1 MKPNFLSNLTGNPV
15 YQRNRSYLLLL
26 LSALLGLSGCATLPV
41 SDHFDGSRFYNPA
54 SDSSEHGFADHVK
67 WMWEMKTVD
76 WPEWIQ
82 DTPQPAPPARVG
94 TGQLR
99 ITYINQATLLIQ
111 TDSLN
116 ILTDPIF
123 SDFAGPVSF
132 LASKRIRNPGIPFDS
147 LPSIDIVLVSHN
159 HYDHF
164 DLPTLVRIGKRD
176 RPVLITGLG
185 NKDLIDTTLF
195 SKVYETDWWQDVE
208 TETGRMKITF
218 VPALHQSGRGLFD
231 ENESVWGGFVLESSF
246 GRVYFAGDT
255 GYGQFVQPLH
265 QRFPDFRLTILPI
278 GSYEKRWIM
287 KSQHMNPDDAVRLH
301 LFLQSKQSIG
311 MHFATFLEHPEQNVD
326 QHEKDL
332 EAALKTYKVDRDQFL
347 ILKFGEGVV
356 FH

>member
-1 MKPNFLSNLTGNPV
+1 MKPNFLFNLPGIPV
-15 YQRNRSYLLLL
+15 FQRNRICLLLL
-26 LSALLGLSGCATLPV
+26 LSGLLVLSGCATLPV
-41 SDHFDGSRFYNPA
+41 SDHYDGSRFYNPA
-54 SDSSEHGFADHVK
+54 ADSSEHGFPEHVK

-82 DTPQPAPPARVG
+82 DAPKHTPPARIG
-94 TGQLR
+94 NGQLR

-159 HYDHF
+159 HYDHL

-195 SKVYETDWWQDVE
+195 SKVYETDWWQNVE
-208 TETGRMKITF
+208 TDAGKIKITF
-218 VPALHQSGRGLFD
+218 VPALHQSGRGVFD

-265 QRFPDFRLTILPI
+265 QRFPDFKLTILPI
-278 GSYEKRWIM
+278 GSYEKRWMM

-301 LFLQSKQSIG
+301 LFLQSEQSIG
-311 MHFATFLEHPEQNVD
+311 MHYATFLEHPEQSVD

-332 EAALKTYKVDRDQFL
+332 EVALKNYQINRDRFL
-347 ILKFGEGVV
+347 ILKFGEGVL